1 MMDEVT
7 QLAIAVRNLYEAAGA
22 NNNDFERVVT
32 FFDTLYA
39 SDRLKLSLKGILAV
53 GY

>member
-1 MMDEVT
+1 MMHGVSH
-7 QLAIAVRNLYEAAGA
+7 LVIAVRNVYKNGK
-22 NNNDFERVVT
+22 DFDRVLK

-39 SDRLKLSLKGILAV
+39 SDRLKLPLEGVLII

>member
-1 MMDEVT
+1 MMHEVNY
-7 QLAIAVRNLYEAAGA
+7 LAIAVRNIYRGS
-22 NNNDFERVVT
+22 NDFEKVRT

-39 SDRLKLSLKGILAV
+39 SNRLKLPLDGVLII

>member
-1 MMDEVT
+1 MMHDVLY
-7 QLAIAVRNLYEAAGA
+7 LAIAVRNTYKGVK
-22 NNNDFERVVT
+22 DFETVCK

-39 SDRLKLSLKGILAV
+39 SNRLRLPLRGLLII